1 MKVTMQ
7 TCNCCGENKKLT
19 DYYSSSAHFMKHTG
33 KVHTCKQ
40 CMWDFVDVNDPDVN
54 FTKVRAALRMLDK
67 PFLYDL
73 WFASSTEADNREGHV
88 FKMYMKNLGMRQ
100 YRDLT
105 FDDSQFE
112 ASSPSLSTKEIISPV
127 DVVDNVFD
135 VEELKRLNHV
145 WGKFSIDDYIFLENF
160 YGEYKNNFPTDTP
173 AQVNI
178 YKNLA
183 KIHLQAEKELEKNN
197 IKGYKDLIEL
207 SSKMHTDGNI
217 KPIQATGMND
227 DKGLSTYG
235 MWIKTI
241 ENEEPCEYFENK
253 PIYEDFDQLK
263 KYFEKWFIRPFKNI
277 FNISKDFDVGDDK

>member
-1 MKVTMQ
+1 MKVDLQ
-7 TCNCCGENKKLT
+7 KCNCCGENKKLT
-19 DYYSSSAHFMKHTG
+19 DYYSSSSFFMRNTG
-33 KVHTCKQ
+33 KLHTCKQ
-40 CMWDFVDVNDPDVN
+40 CIWDYVDVNDSDIN
-54 FTKVRAALRMLDK
+54 YAKIKSTLRMIDK

-73 WFASSTEADNREGHV
+73 WFASSTEADNREGNV
-88 FKMYMKNLGMRQ
+88 FKMYMKNLGMKQ

-105 FDDSQFE
+105 WDDSQFE
-112 ASSPSLSTKEIISPV
+112 SAAPAKPKDIIPPMDETE
-127 DVVDNVFD
+127 DVVFD
-135 VEELKRLNHV
+135 AKELKRLNQV
-145 WGKFSIDDYIFLENF
+145 WGKYSVDDYIFLENF
-160 YGEYKNNFPTDTP
+160 YGEYLNNFPSDTP

-197 IKGYKDLIEL
+197 IRGYKDLIEL

-217 KPIQATGMND
+217 KPMQSSGAND

-235 MWIKTI
+235 LWIKTI
-241 ENEEPCEYFENK
+241 ENDEPCEYFENK

-277 FNISKDFDVGDDK
+277 FNMSKDFDVKDD